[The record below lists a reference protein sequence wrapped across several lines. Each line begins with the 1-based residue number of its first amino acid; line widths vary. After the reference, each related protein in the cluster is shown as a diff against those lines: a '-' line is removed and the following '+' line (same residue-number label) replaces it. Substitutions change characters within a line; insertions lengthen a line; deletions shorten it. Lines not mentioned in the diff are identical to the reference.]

1 MASLKRTIERNKDFL
16 YKKDSLKRSLLYLSA
31 RNGYFNLTDYL
42 IKKGINI
49 NEVQKDGSTAL
60 HGAAY
65 YGQEL
70 VIQLLIENG
79 IDTKIKNNFGST
91 ADQEAQTP
99 IIKELILK
107 SNEDRIMNLF
117 HDLYKKG
124 YVSNII
130 PIKKKDKIVA
140 QKLICSKSLLPYNS
154 SEIYKNWI
162 PVWHG
167 TKFRFLESIIK
178 NGLKPSG
185 TKLSDGTTI
194 NPLPCHIP
202 LNESF
207 SGVKNWAKAIF
218 VSPSVFYS
226 SDAAYAERINSNSDV
241 NSERWAVLVEAR
253 VRPNSYTMHNST
265 IWRAKNIEGEPV
277 NVEYR
282 VESKEDDDL
291 IFRVESEK
299 NIFVTSISFVLL
311 KFLENVYDYCE
322 GNVVIN
328 SKEERML
335 LEF

>member
-1 MASLKRTIERNKDFL
+1 MKFK
-16 YKKDSLKRSLLYLSA
+16 
-31 RNGYFNLTDYL
+31 
-42 IKKGINI
+42 
-49 NEVQKDGSTAL
+49 KDGSTAL

-185 TKLSDGTTI
+185 TKLSDGTRLT
-194 NPLPCHIP
+194 H
-202 LNESF
+202 F
-207 SGVKNWAKAIF
+207 
-218 VSPSVFYS
+218 
-226 SDAAYAERINSNSDV
+226 
-241 NSERWAVLVEAR
+241 LVIYHLMNLFLGLKIGPR
-253 VRPNSYTMHNST
+253 QYLFLLVYFILLMLHMQ
-265 IWRAKNIEGEPV
+265 
-277 NVEYR
+277 
-282 VESKEDDDL
+282 KEL
-291 IFRVESEK
+291 IL
-299 NIFVTSISFVLL
+299 IQ
-311 KFLENVYDYCE
+311 
-322 GNVVIN
+322 
-328 SKEERML
+328 M
-335 LEF
+335 